1 MTPPTST
8 ASRHDTRRAPVLTA
22 SDRLAERASAERAA
36 RRRGWWR
43 GALMRLLVLSA
54 SAALGWVLLVSSWL
68 AVAEVTVAGTSRLT
82 PEQVAAAAGVR
93 SGVPLA
99 RLDAGAVEERVR
111 ALPPVA
117 DVEVVRSWP
126 STLHLEVVERQPV
139 AAHAGPEGIRLLDA
153 TGVAF
158 APVPEV
164 PAGLVRIEVDTPLAG
179 DPATTAAL
187 AVATALPAELREL
200 VAAVTAAAGT
210 AVELRLDD
218 GRRVMWGTPDDSVT
232 KAAAVR
238 ALLPMEGTIF
248 DVSAPGVAVRR

>member
-1 MTPPTST
+1 
-8 ASRHDTRRAPVLTA
+8 VL
-22 SDRLAERASAERAA
+22 L
-36 RRRGWWR
+36 G
-43 GALMRLLVLSA
+43 LLVLTA
-54 SAALGWVLLVSSWL
+54 SAALGWVLLVSTWL

-82 PEQVAAAAGVR
+82 PEQVAAAAAVR
-93 SGVPLA
+93 DGVPLA
-99 RLDAGAVEERVR
+99 RLDADAVEARVR

-158 APVPEV
+158 APVAEV
-164 PAGLVRIEVDTPLAG
+164 PDGMVRIEVDTPLAG

-187 AVATALPAELREL
+187 AVATALPTELREQ
-200 VAAVTAAAGT
+200 VASVTATSAT
-210 AVELRLDD
+210 AVELRLED
-218 GRRVMWGTPDDSVT
+218 GRTVVWGSPADSVT

-238 ALLPMEGTIF
+238 ALLPMEGTVF